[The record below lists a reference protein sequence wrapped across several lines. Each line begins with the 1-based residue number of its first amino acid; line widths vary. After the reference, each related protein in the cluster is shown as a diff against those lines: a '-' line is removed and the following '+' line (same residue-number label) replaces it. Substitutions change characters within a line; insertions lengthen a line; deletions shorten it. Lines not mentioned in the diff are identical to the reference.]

1 MLFLC
6 RYRCTGTGSTLGT
19 RYTSSH
25 HLFYFILKESK
36 QRGFHHWFHCFHS
49 CQCCCSCC
57 HVDYCVSFCSC
68 FARRQN
74 ATVSS
79 RLVQNSPR
87 YIRFLFSDCW
97 HRSIPG
103 KSFRCR
109 HCVLLNVAHWA
120 ANFCGP
126 PQCGRIHGCRRP
138 FRSNCRDC
146 NWKKRR
152 RDCG

>member
-1 MLFLC
+1 MYVRHTHDFLIC
-6 RYRCTGTGSTLGT
+6 CHFKSFLLHPSCCSSSADTGSTLGT
-19 RYTSSH
+19 SSSI
-25 HLFYFILKESK
+25 YFILKESK

-79 RLVQNSPR
+79 RLVQNNPR

-103 KSFRCR
+103 KSSRCR
-109 HCVLLNVAHWA
+109 HCVLLNVAH
-120 ANFCGP
+120 
-126 PQCGRIHGCRRP
+126 
-138 FRSNCRDC
+138 
-146 NWKKRR
+146 
-152 RDCG
+152 